1 MGKIEQALEESI
13 DEAVNRGI
21 IDRKLHAAPLA
32 VMLSLAKTIDTPT
45 FPIVEDKYDNVSIP
59 TLLRYMQSMGLTL
72 HENPRA
78 KQEKA
83 ETVSKLASMKE
94 RSRARLNVV

>member
-1 MGKIEQALEESI
+1 MGEIEQALAVSI
-13 DEAVNRGI
+13 EEAVGRGI
-21 IDRKLHAAPLA
+21 IDRRLHAAPIA
-32 VMLSLAKTIDTPT
+32 VMLSLARTIDTPT

-72 HENPRA
+72 QENA
-78 KQEKA
+78 KAKPERD
-83 ETVSKLASMKE
+83 EGPSRLASMKE